1 MDKYRFLA
9 DRDEIFNMVS
19 KAPVVEIGDIWQ
31 TLPHKRIAHSIKNL
45 EVLSEAMIL
54 LSEMPFE
61 FDHVSKSRRASL
73 EHTKIN

>member
-31 TLPHKRIAHSIKNL
+31 TLPHKRIAHI
-45 EVLSEAMIL
+45 V
-54 LSEMPFE
+54 
-61 FDHVSKSRRASL
+61 
-73 EHTKIN
+73 